1 MKTKQFITGIL
12 SILTIYCFTL
22 TFTGCNSDDDDDD
35 DNGPT
40 TVAYR
45 IAEIVSTDIYDS
57 NLYEDKDLYNY
68 INERLTEVIDL
79 DKENGI
85 WVENRKIE
93 YEYDGDWVSSKRYN
107 KEGDNW
113 EEEDMMSSEQ
123 IKIVKGKVLEI
134 RYTYSN
140 DVYSE
145 VFTYSGDKLITIESF
160 DNGEIDYKYVF
171 TYNGENLQEV
181 IEYYYNEGVEE
192 MDYKY
197 EFSYVNGNLT
207 EMLESYFNNGVWE
220 YHYKYVYLYSG
231 NKVIQIND
239 YDYYNDSWQ
248 LDDSEYFS
256 YNSLGLL
263 ESISESGEGWT
274 WEQIYTY
281 EEGIGNYR
289 LLQGDGGYYDI
300 FNYPTAQR
308 MDQTITSP
316 DDRRFNLKRFL
327 LR

>member
-22 TFTGCNSDDDDDD
+22 TFTGCNSDDDD

>member
-22 TFTGCNSDDDDDD
+22 TFTGCNSDDD

>member
-22 TFTGCNSDDDDDD
+22 TFTGCNSDDDDD